1 MNDDEL
7 LAHLKATDPALTSK
21 APRPDVTRLVEATM
35 NTNTN
40 TATTT
45 KTATATAAATT
56 KATQGARPRRRL
68 VPALAFTALLLVGGG
83 VSWGVAR
90 GGEGPADKAGAGAA
104 GVGRVP
110 QLGPLTLMLPEG
122 NPGTAKCVA
131 PTPDLLR
138 GHEMAFEGT
147 VTAEEGDDRV
157 ILRVDHWYR
166 LDPNLANPSDQVR
179 LSNSGAF
186 SEAPDFRIGV
196 HYLVTA
202 DGGIVPMCGGTT
214 EATDEGRAMFREA
227 FETPVK

>member
-7 LAHLKATDPALTSK
+7 LAHLKATDAALTSK

-35 NTNTN
+35 NTNT
-40 TATTT
+40 TTT
-45 KTATATAAATT
+45 TNTATAT
-56 KATQGARPRRRL
+56 QDARPRRRL

-90 GGEGPADKAGAGAA
+90 GGEGPADKAAAGAA

-110 QLGPLTLMLPEG
+110 QLEPLTLILPEG
-122 NPGTAKCVA
+122 NSGTAKCVA

-138 GHEMAFEGT
+138 RHELAFEGT
-147 VTAEEGDDRV
+147 VTAEQGDRV
-157 ILRVDHWYR
+157 VLQVDHWYR
-166 LDPNLANPSDQVR
+166 LDPNLANPSDEVR
-179 LSNSGAF
+179 LSNDRAF
-186 SEAPDFRIGV
+186 SEAPDFRIGA

-202 DGGIVPMCGGTT
+202 DDGIVPMCGGTT

-227 FETPVK
+227 F

>member
-35 NTNTN
+35 NTNT
-40 TATTT
+40 ATT
-45 KTATATAAATT
+45 AAPA
-56 KATQGARPRRRL
+56 KAVQNARPRRRL
-68 VPALAFTALLLVGGG
+68 VPALAFAALLLVGGG

-110 QLGPLTLMLPEG
+110 QLEPLTLILPEG

-138 GHEMAFEGT
+138 RHDLAFEGT
-147 VTAEEGDDRV
+147 VTAEQGDRV
-157 ILRVDHWYR
+157 VLQVDHWYR
-166 LDPNLANPSDQVR
+166 LDPNLANPSDEVR
-179 LSNSGAF
+179 LSNDGAF
-186 SEAPDFRIGV
+186 AEAPDFRIGA

-202 DGGIVPMCGGTT
+202 DDGIVPMCGGTT
-214 EATDEGRAMFREA
+214 EATDEARAMFREA
-227 FETPVK
+227 F

>member
-1 MNDDEL
+1 VNDDEL

-45 KTATATAAATT
+45 KTAT
-56 KATQGARPRRRL
+56 ATQGARPRRRL

-110 QLGPLTLMLPEG
+110 QLEPLTLILPEG
-122 NPGTAKCVA
+122 NSGTAKCVA

-138 GHEMAFEGT
+138 RHELAFEGT
-147 VTAEEGDDRV
+147 VTAEQGNRV
-157 ILRVDHWYR
+157 VLQVDHWYR
-166 LDPNLANPSDQVR
+166 LDPNLANPSDEVR
-179 LSNSGAF
+179 LSNDGAF
-186 SEAPDFRIGV
+186 AEAPDFRIGA

-202 DGGIVPMCGGTT
+202 DDGIVPMCGGTT

-227 FETPVK
+227 F

>member
-35 NTNTN
+35 NTNT
-40 TATTT
+40 ATTT
-45 KTATATAAATT
+45 KTAT
-56 KATQGARPRRRL
+56 ATQGARPRRRL

-90 GGEGPADKAGAGAA
+90 GGEGPADKTGAGAA

-110 QLGPLTLMLPEG
+110 QLEPLTLILPEG
-122 NPGTAKCVA
+122 NPGTAACAA

-138 GHEMAFEGT
+138 RHELAFEGT
-147 VTAEEGDDRV
+147 VTAEQGDRV
-157 ILRVDHWYR
+157 VLQVDHWYR
-166 LDPNLANPSDQVR
+166 LDPNLANPSDEVR
-179 LSNSGAF
+179 LSNDGAF
-186 SEAPDFRIGV
+186 LEAPDFRIGA

-202 DGGIVPMCGGTT
+202 DDGMVPTCGGTT
-214 EATDEGRAMFREA
+214 EATDEARAMFREA
-227 FETPVK
+227 F